1 MLLEIDAETGPAR
14 AAELLYGLGFSEDDQ
29 QRPTRTFS
37 GGWRMRLSLAR
48 ALFVKPDILLL
59 YFCFAY
65 SRCAFQVCK
74 LIMASDPGMSLSV

>member
-1 MLLEIDAETGPAR
+1 MTSTIRDFEVCSETSSSSLLSRITEMLQEIDAETGPAR
-14 AAELLYGLGFSEDDQ
+14 AAELLHGLGFSEQDQ

-59 YFCFAY
+59 
-65 SRCAFQVCK
+65 
-74 LIMASDPGMSLSV
+74 